1 MRKLYKNKIDKNLI
15 YTLAVLSIISLLSIY
30 SAGCLVGNKLLVLK
44 QILWILVSIFV
55 IYIILKIGNSFI
67 YKNYQYLYI
76 FINLLLLLLLIF
88 GKPINNSKCWF
99 NIFGITIQPS
109 EFAKII
115 LIITNAMVINNHFKN
130 NKNKEL
136 LLIIKILIITII
148 PSLLT
153 FLEPDTGVVIIY
165 VIISFTMLFI
175 LNINIKWFTISI
187 LLILLFLSIFL
198 SMYFYNSDTFIKI
211 FGTNFFYR
219 IDRLLDW
226 KDGVGMQLVNAKSG
240 IGAAH
245 IFGFGFNNTPIYF
258 PEAQTD
264 FIFSVFAINYGFI
277 GAVILIATIVYLD
290 IHIIKIGI
298 NAKNKVDKCVVS
310 GIISMLIFSQV
321 QNIGMNIGLL
331 PITGITLPF
340 ISYGGS
346 SLISNAIAIGILL
359 NIKT

>member
-55 IYIILKIGNSFI
+55 IYIILKIGNNFI
-67 YKNYQYLYI
+67 YKNYKYLYI

-136 LLIIKILIITII
+136 FLIIKILIITII
-148 PSLLT
+148 PSILT

-175 LNINIKWFTISI
+175 SNINIKWFTISI

-240 IGAAH
+240 VGAAH

-298 NAKNKVDKCVVS
+298 NAKNKVDKYVVS

-346 SLISNAIAIGILL
+346 SLISNAIAMGILL

>member
-67 YKNYQYLYI
+67 YKNYKYLYI

-175 LNINIKWFTISI
+175 SNINIKWFTISI
-187 LLILLFLSIFL
+187 LLVLLFLSIFL

-277 GAVILIATIVYLD
+277 GTVILIATIVYLD

>member
-44 QILWILVSIFV
+44 QILWMLVSIFV

-67 YKNYQYLYI
+67 YKNYKYLYI

-136 LLIIKILIITII
+136 LLIFKILIITII

-165 VIISFTMLFI
+165 VIISFAMLFI
-175 LNINIKWFTISI
+175 SNINIKWFTISI

-298 NAKNKVDKCVVS
+298 NAKNKVDKCVVF

>member
-67 YKNYQYLYI
+67 YKNYKYLYI

-99 NIFGITIQPS
+99 NILGITIQPS

-175 LNINIKWFTISI
+175 SNINIKWFTISI

-198 SMYFYNSDTFIKI
+198 SMYFHNSDTFIKI

-340 ISYGGS
+340 ISYSGS

>member
-67 YKNYQYLYI
+67 YKNYKYLYI

-99 NIFGITIQPS
+99 NILGITIQPS

-115 LIITNAMVINNHFKN
+115 LIITNARVINNHFKN

-175 LNINIKWFTISI
+175 SNINIKWFTISI

-198 SMYFYNSDTFIKI
+198 SMYFHNSDTFIKI

-298 NAKNKVDKCVVS
+298 SAKNKVDKCVVS

>member
-55 IYIILKIGNSFI
+55 IYIILKIGNNFI
-67 YKNYQYLYI
+67 YKNYKYSYI

-136 LLIIKILIITII
+136 FLIIKILIITII
-148 PSLLT
+148 PSILT

-175 LNINIKWFTISI
+175 SNINIKWFTISI

>member
-67 YKNYQYLYI
+67 YKNYKYLYI

-165 VIISFTMLFI
+165 AIISFTMLFI
-175 LNINIKWFTISI
+175 SNINIKWFTISI

-198 SMYFYNSDTFIKI
+198 SMYFHNSDTFIKI

-264 FIFSVFAINYGFI
+264 FIFSVLAINYGFI

-298 NAKNKVDKCVVS
+298 SAKNKVDKCVVS

>member
-15 YTLAVLSIISLLSIY
+15 YALAVLSIISLLSIY

-44 QILWILVSIFV
+44 QTLWILVSVFV

-67 YKNYQYLYI
+67 YKNYKYLYI

-175 LNINIKWFTISI
+175 SNINIKWFTISI

-198 SMYFYNSDTFIKI
+198 SMYFHNSDTFIKI

>member
-55 IYIILKIGNSFI
+55 IYIILKIGNNFI
-67 YKNYQYLYI
+67 YKNYKYLYI

-148 PSLLT
+148 PSILT

-175 LNINIKWFTISI
+175 SNINIKWFTISI

-346 SLISNAIAIGILL
+346 SLISNAIAMGILL

>member
-67 YKNYQYLYI
+67 YKNYKYLYI

-175 LNINIKWFTISI
+175 SNINIKWFTISI

-298 NAKNKVDKCVVS
+298 SAKNKVDKCVVS

>member
-1 MRKLYKNKIDKNLI
+1 MRKLYKNKIDKKLI

-67 YKNYQYLYI
+67 YKNYKYLYI

-175 LNINIKWFTISI
+175 SNINIKWFTISI

-298 NAKNKVDKCVVS
+298 SAKNKVDKCVVS

>member
-55 IYIILKIGNSFI
+55 IYIILKIGNNFI
-67 YKNYQYLYI
+67 YKNYKYSYI

-136 LLIIKILIITII
+136 FLIIKILIITII

-175 LNINIKWFTISI
+175 SNINIKWFTISI

-346 SLISNAIAIGILL
+346 SLISNAIARGILL

>member
-1 MRKLYKNKIDKNLI
+1 M
-15 YTLAVLSIISLLSIY
+15 
-30 SAGCLVGNKLLVLK
+30 
-44 QILWILVSIFV
+44 
-55 IYIILKIGNSFI
+55 
-67 YKNYQYLYI
+67 
-76 FINLLLLLLLIF
+76 LLIF

-175 LNINIKWFTISI
+175 SNINIKWFTISI

>member
-67 YKNYQYLYI
+67 YKNYKYLYI

-175 LNINIKWFTISI
+175 SNINIKWFTISI

-258 PEAQTD
+258 SEAQTD

-298 NAKNKVDKCVVS
+298 SAKNKVDKCVVS

>member
-67 YKNYQYLYI
+67 YKNYKYLYI

-115 LIITNAMVINNHFKN
+115 LIITNAIVINNYFKN

-136 LLIIKILIITII
+136 LLIIKTLIITII

-175 LNINIKWFTISI
+175 SNINIKWFTISI

-198 SMYFYNSDTFIKI
+198 SMYFHNSDTFIKI

-298 NAKNKVDKCVVS
+298 SAKNKVDKCVVS

>member
-67 YKNYQYLYI
+67 YKNYKYLYI

-165 VIISFTMLFI
+165 VIISFAMLFI
-175 LNINIKWFTISI
+175 SNINIKWFTISI

-264 FIFSVFAINYGFI
+264 FIFSVFTINYGFI

>member
-1 MRKLYKNKIDKNLI
+1 MRKLYKNKIDKNLL

-67 YKNYQYLYI
+67 YKNYKYLYI

-175 LNINIKWFTISI
+175 SNINIKWFTISI
-187 LLILLFLSIFL
+187 LLVLLFLSIFL

>member
-44 QILWILVSIFV
+44 QILWMLISIFV

-67 YKNYQYLYI
+67 YKNYKYLYI

-148 PSLLT
+148 PSILT

-175 LNINIKWFTISI
+175 SNINIKWFTISI

-240 IGAAH
+240 VGAAH

-277 GAVILIATIVYLD
+277 GALVLIATIVYLD

-346 SLISNAIAIGILL
+346 SLISNAIAMGILL

>member
-55 IYIILKIGNSFI
+55 IYIILKIGNNFI
-67 YKNYQYLYI
+67 YKNYKYLYI

-136 LLIIKILIITII
+136 FLIIKILIITII
-148 PSLLT
+148 PSILT

-175 LNINIKWFTISI
+175 SNINIKWFTISI

-290 IHIIKIGI
+290 IHIIKIDI
-298 NAKNKVDKCVVS
+298 NAKNKVDKYVVS
-310 GIISMLIFSQV
+310 GIISMLIFSQI

-346 SLISNAIAIGILL
+346 SLISNAIAMGILL

>member
-67 YKNYQYLYI
+67 YKNYKYLYI

-115 LIITNAMVINNHFKN
+115 LIITNAIVINNYFKN

-136 LLIIKILIITII
+136 LLIIKTLIITII

-175 LNINIKWFTISI
+175 SNINIKWFTISI

-198 SMYFYNSDTFIKI
+198 SMYFHNSDTFIKI

>member
-55 IYIILKIGNSFI
+55 IYIILKIGNNFI
-67 YKNYQYLYI
+67 YKNYKYLYI

-136 LLIIKILIITII
+136 FLIIKILIITII
-148 PSLLT
+148 PSILT

-175 LNINIKWFTISI
+175 SNINIKWFTISI

>member
-1 MRKLYKNKIDKNLI
+1 MRKLYKNKIDKKLI

-67 YKNYQYLYI
+67 YKNYKYLYI

-99 NIFGITIQPS
+99 NILGITIQPS

-175 LNINIKWFTISI
+175 SNINIKWFTISI

-198 SMYFYNSDTFIKI
+198 SMYFHNSDTFIKI

-298 NAKNKVDKCVVS
+298 SAKNKVDKCVVS

>member
-44 QILWILVSIFV
+44 QILWMLISIFV

-67 YKNYQYLYI
+67 YKNYKYLYI

-148 PSLLT
+148 PSILT

-175 LNINIKWFTISI
+175 SNINIKWFTISI